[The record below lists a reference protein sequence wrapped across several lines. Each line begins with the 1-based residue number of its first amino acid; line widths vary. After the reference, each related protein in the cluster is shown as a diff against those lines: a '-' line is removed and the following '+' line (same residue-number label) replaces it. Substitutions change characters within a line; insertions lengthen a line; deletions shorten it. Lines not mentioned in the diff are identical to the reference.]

1 MMNNNALLRLQVRLQ
16 QAWINLRDS
25 ERGQTMVEY
34 AGIALVAA
42 AIIGAI
48 MSAVGGSKIGDVVLD
63 KIKSAFAELKGAGTV
78 GA

>member
-1 MMNNNALLRLQVRLQ
+1 MNNNALLRLQVRLQ

-63 KIKSAFAELKGAGTV
+63 KIKSAIAELKGTGTV

>member
-1 MMNNNALLRLQVRLQ
+1 MNNNALLRLQVRLQ

-63 KIKSAFAELKGAGTV
+63 KSKSAFAELKGAGTV

>member
-1 MMNNNALLRLQVRLQ
+1 MNNNALLRLQVRLQ

-25 ERGQTMVEY
+25 ERGQAMVEY

-48 MSAVGGSKIGDVVLD
+48 ISAVGGSQIGDAVLD
-63 KIKSAFAELKGAGTV
+63 KIKSAIAELKGTGTV

>member
-1 MMNNNALLRLQVRLQ
+1 MNNNALLRLQVRLQ
-16 QAWINLRDS
+16 HAWINLRDG

-42 AIIGAI
+42 AIIGALI
-48 MSAVGGSKIGDVVLD
+48 NAEIGTAVMD
-63 KIKSAFAELKGAGTV
+63 KIKSAISELKGAGTV

>member
-1 MMNNNALLRLQVRLQ
+1 MNNNALLRLQVRVQ
-16 QAWINLRDS
+16 QAWADFKDS

-48 MSAVGGSKIGDVVLD
+48 IAAVGGSDIGNSVIN
-63 KIKSAFAELKGAGTV
+63 KIKGAIEGLGGQSGGTQ
-78 GA
+78 

>member
-1 MMNNNALLRLQVRLQ
+1 MNNNALLRLQVRIQ
-16 QAWINLRDS
+16 QAWVNFRDD

-42 AIIGAI
+42 AIVGAI
-48 MSAVGGSKIGDVVLD
+48 ISAVGGSEIGNAVLD
-63 KIKSAFAELKGAGTV
+63 KIKSAIGELKGAGTV